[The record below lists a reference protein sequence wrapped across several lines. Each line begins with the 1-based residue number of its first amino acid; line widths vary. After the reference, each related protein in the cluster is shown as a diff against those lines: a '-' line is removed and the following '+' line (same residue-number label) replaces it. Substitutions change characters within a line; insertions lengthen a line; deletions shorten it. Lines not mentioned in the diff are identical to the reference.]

1 MKMKVK
7 EKKTYILITHN
18 KNTPVPQLHFQITF
32 LLAFTER
39 QMIVIKA
46 STTTWESNGLHFIK
60 TGTSLSDRPT
70 PTNQFLTV
78 QLITPQNLYSLHNSL
93 NITLNYRIRI
103 TNLNRTFRYRVELI

>member
-1 MKMKVK
+1 MKVN
-7 EKKTYILITHN
+7 EKNTYISITHS
-18 KNTPVPQLHFQITF
+18 KITQVPQLHFQITF

-60 TGTSLSDRPT
+60 TDTSLSDRPST
-70 PTNQFLTV
+70 TNQFLTV

-93 NITLNYRIRI
+93 NITLNYNIRI

>member
-1 MKMKVK
+1 MKVK
-7 EKKTYILITHN
+7 EKKTYILITHS
-18 KNTPVPQLHFQITF
+18 KNTPAPQLHFQITF
-32 LLAFTER
+32 LFAIIER
-39 QMIVIKA
+39 QMIAIKA

-60 TGTSLSDRPT
+60 TDTSLSDRPT

-93 NITLNYRIRI
+93 NITLNYNIRI